1 MKKLIF
7 LLFAF
12 LPLMAAAQ
20 RTEFPLGVI
29 EYDQTR
35 IDFVN
40 GLCTVNLRLNI
51 PPHTFDRSGFAELKP
66 VFRYGPKSQTGETVV
81 LQGERGQG
89 YGRVVNY
96 KNGFS
101 IDLPIE
107 LTYESGMED
116 GVLYVDYSTKRGGLS
131 GKYKSLRLPIY
142 IDQTPYLVFEAVK
155 DANFH
160 WFSGIQT
167 GDTHNDALLERAD
180 NSEDDLERM
189 GMTDQVL
196 MTYPDNFMLHNNLA
210 ICYLRRDNHE
220 LAMKELKRAIE
231 LNPESK
237 EVAAN
242 LSLLCL
248 LDKKM
253 TDAQLY
259 MAMAKD
265 APTYNEV
272 YGNLSILEGRAARAT
287 GLMAGMTT
295 NSAILAHIINQ
306 EYRTAHEL
314 LEKKGNK
321 DGMTYYLQAILG
333 HRTDNEP
340 MLIEGLRYLRAKDSR
355 LYLKAAKSREFENCK
370 HLFKGI

>member
-1 MKKLIF
+1 MKR
-7 LLFAF
+7 LFALLLMC
-12 LPLMAAAQ
+12 LPLMMYAQ
-20 RTEFPLGVI
+20 RTDFQLGSI

-40 GLCTVNLRLNI
+40 GQSKIDLRLVI
-51 PPHTFDRSGFAELKP
+51 PARTFDRSAFAELRP
-66 VFRYGPKSQTGETVV
+66 VFRWGAKSQAGEFVT

-89 YGRVVNY
+89 YGRVVSF
-96 KNGFS
+96 KNG
-101 IDLPIE
+101 ITVDMPIQ
-107 LTYESGMED
+107 LTYENGMEE
-116 GVLYVDYSTKRGGLS
+116 GSLYVEYSQKRGGL
-131 GKYKSLRLPIY
+131 GNKDKSVQLPIH
-142 IDQTPYLVFEAVK
+142 IDQTPYLVFETVK
-155 DANFH
+155 DANYH
-160 WFSGIQT
+160 WFTGIQT
-167 GDTHNDALLERAD
+167 GDAHNDELLERAD

-196 MTYPDNFMLHNNLA
+196 MSCPANYMLHNNLA

-220 LAMKELKRAIE
+220 LAMKEFQKAIA

-248 LDKKM
+248 LDKKV
-253 TDAQLY
+253 TDAHLY

-272 YGNLSILEGRAARAT
+272 YGNISILEGRAARAT
-287 GLMAGMTT
+287 GLMSGLTT

-306 EYRTAHEL
+306 EYKTANEL
-314 LEKKGNK
+314 LEKKGDK

-333 HRTDNEP
+333 HRTDNEL
-340 MLIEGLRYLRAKDSR
+340 MMVEGLRYLRAKDSR
-355 LYLKAAKSREFENCK
+355 LYIKASKSKEFEGCK